1 MIYDFK
7 SRKNRILCIP
17 ETSDETRH
25 IRNMCINVSRQKNT
39 ERDTY
44 SIEDC
49 LVNRISLGLNLN
61 MPQAINKYR
70 LGANAAA
77 ISSENRLKPFQ
88 QEDLNFSLQL
98 RAVLNANPMGYGKTV
113 EGLSYARALDTRRLL
128 ILCPKSV
135 CKQWL
140 NMCQVWFPELY
151 SEAKILIAPRNLGY
165 GTKFPIIVITNYEQL
180 LNAKVHESLRSIQWD
195 CIIADEVHR
204 LRNPKAKSTIAAK
217 SLPCY
222 NKIGLSGTPI
232 LNHPDNLWSI
242 CHFLNPWYFGSSYWG
257 FVNMFCEVEET
268 FWGKKIKG
276 LTRDPDKQWLLRET
290 LSKFT
295 IRNPAGAVGVGVAEN
310 DVTLEMY
317 PKQKKLY
324 NDIKQLAVEALSAN
338 NVSIAN
344 GMSQL
349 IHLQQVTSNPGLF
362 DIDKNIKFEWI
373 KDLLDDNSDL
383 KILVF
388 SRFRQTILAL
398 NEYLNS
404 YGIATIHGGIKN
416 EERES
421 EKIKFISNE
430 NIRIMSGTIGALG
443 ESVDGLQYVCHTV
456 IFIDKMWN
464 PEENN
469 QAIGRVLRNSQ
480 EMFVN
485 VYTLVCEKTVDEKV
499 GRVNLKKIEDIRS
512 VLV

>member
-1 MIYDFK
+1 
-7 SRKNRILCIP
+7 
-17 ETSDETRH
+17 
-25 IRNMCINVSRQKNT
+25 
-39 ERDTY
+39 
-44 SIEDC
+44 
-49 LVNRISLGLNLN
+49 
-61 MPQAINKYR
+61 
-70 LGANAAA
+70 
-77 ISSENRLKPFQ
+77 
-88 QEDLNFSLQL
+88 
-98 RAVLNANPMGYGKTV
+98 
-113 EGLSYARALDTRRLL
+113 
-128 ILCPKSV
+128 
-135 CKQWL
+135 
-140 NMCQVWFPELY
+140 
-151 SEAKILIAPRNLGY
+151 
-165 GTKFPIIVITNYEQL
+165 
-180 LNAKVHESLRSIQWD
+180 
-195 CIIADEVHR
+195 
-204 LRNPKAKSTIAAK
+204 
-217 SLPCY
+217 
-222 NKIGLSGTPI
+222 
-232 LNHPDNLWSI
+232 
-242 CHFLNPWYFGSSYWG
+242 
-257 FVNMFCEVEET
+257 
-268 FWGKKIKG
+268 
-276 LTRDPDKQWLLRET
+276 
-290 LSKFT
+290 
-295 IRNPAGAVGVGVAEN
+295 
-310 DVTLEMY
+310 MY

-430 NIRIMSGTIGALG
+430 NVRIMSGTIGALG